1 MERLEGEGGVGG
13 SREAGVFFS
22 LSSGAAAE
30 RGSFSLVFF
39 LRAERRSFLSSFL
52 RAERQRN
59 EEAFSCLSG
68 EKTPNSKFFGL
79 ARRRRRRFRR
89 CRLCTYFASTS
100 LTMLFLSFLLLLR
113 GTTTRE
119 ASANATL
126 AQQREQQQ
134 AAALALVA
142 LLVTFFLLPHAA
154 KKKKTFSSPLPH
166 QHRHRPL
173 HHPPHPAPHKQ
184 APPLRGDLLVRPR
197 RRDGGPLHGPVLLG
211 RRRRRQRQPA
221 RRRPPPSLWRRL
233 PFSLIQPGRVRG
245 PSDLRRRRGRGI
257 RALSRSSRQ
266 RRGGRGRRPRRGG
279 ILLGP
284 FPGAPPRRRG
294 RRRLRR
300 PQPLRRARP
309 RGQPHRDQEP
319 AQRDHQGGP
328 EPAGGDGRHLL
339 CGNGQAAAARQ
350 RRQHCCSG
358 RRFFL
363 CCCRCSRQHFFAGGP
378 RRAV

>member
-22 LSSGAAAE
+22 PSSGAAAE

-39 LRAERRSFLSSFL
+39 LRAERRSFLSSL
-52 RAERQRN
+52 PRAERQRN

-79 ARRRRRRFRR
+79 ARRRRRSFRR

-154 KKKKTFSSPLPH
+154 KKKNIFFSSSSPTPS
-166 QHRHRPL
+166 PPPSPPT
-173 HHPPHPAPHKQ
+173 PPHPTHTGTSAARRSPRPTSAPRRGT
-184 APPLRGDLLVRPR
+184 PPRPR
-197 RRDGGPLHGPVLLG
+197 PP
-211 RRRRRQRQPA
+211 
-221 RRRPPPSLWRRL
+221 RPPP
-233 PFSLIQPGRVRG
+233 
-245 PSDLRRRRGRGI
+245 PSPTTT
-257 RALSRSSRQ
+257 RSSPSAALPLAASTVLSHTT
-266 RRGGRGRRPRRGG
+266 RPSPR
-279 ILLGP
+279 P
-284 FPGAPPRRRG
+284 F
-294 RRRLRR
+294 
-300 PQPLRRARP
+300 
-309 RGQPHRDQEP
+309 
-319 AQRDHQGGP
+319 
-328 EPAGGDGRHLL
+328 
-339 CGNGQAAAARQ
+339 
-350 RRQHCCSG
+350 
-358 RRFFL
+358 
-363 CCCRCSRQHFFAGGP
+363 
-378 RRAV
+378 